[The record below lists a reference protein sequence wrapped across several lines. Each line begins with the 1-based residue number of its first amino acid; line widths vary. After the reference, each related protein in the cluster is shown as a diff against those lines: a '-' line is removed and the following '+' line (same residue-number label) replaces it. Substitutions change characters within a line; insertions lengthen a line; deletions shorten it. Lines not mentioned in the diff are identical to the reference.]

1 MNLSGDE
8 FTSTLSAAGV
18 PAELIQN
25 LQKFNDPE
33 AFNTWIDTLGTN
45 VTNTTT
51 QGVKDLQEV
60 YTAMNTLIAQYE
72 GTLESTSKIQ
82 QEMKQAEADIAKEL
96 PEIRNKIE
104 QTIES
109 IQKANK
115 AISDLYELLKKQWG
129 TEADDPGSADEF
141 IGSSN
146 TSTTSVT
153 TSNSAVEISATSN
166 TNNVPTAATDLL
178 INNLEQLQAQTN
190 TSSTLDFSTIM
201 PILEE
206 ISKLIEGSNTS
217 NTAVINIQTGV
228 QALLGKT
235 GTADADSLTK
245 LQSIIATDTS
255 AVTFKTG
262 GYTGTWSDST
272 AEAENGKLAW
282 LHQKELILNARDTTN
297 MLAAVGMVRD
307 MEGFLHN
314 LDLSTA
320 QQMLSQIMTL
330 TSQKISSVS
339 SPKGGGNVKQDIVI
353 NAEFP
358 NATDHTEIE
367 TAFDNLVHA
376 AWQYA
381 GEL

>member
-1 MNLSGDE
+1 M
-8 FTSTLSAAGV
+8 
-18 PAELIQN
+18 
-25 LQKFNDPE
+25 
-33 AFNTWIDTLGTN
+33 
-45 VTNTTT
+45 
-51 QGVKDLQEV
+51 
-60 YTAMNTLIAQYE
+60 
-72 GTLESTSKIQ
+72 
-82 QEMKQAEADIAKEL
+82 
-96 PEIRNKIE
+96 
-104 QTIES
+104 
-109 IQKANK
+109 
-115 AISDLYELLKKQWG
+115 
-129 TEADDPGSADEF
+129 
-141 IGSSN
+141 
-146 TSTTSVT
+146 
-153 TSNSAVEISATSN
+153 
-166 TNNVPTAATDLL
+166 
-178 INNLEQLQAQTN
+178 
-190 TSSTLDFSTIM
+190 
-201 PILEE
+201 
-206 ISKLIEGSNTS
+206 
-217 NTAVINIQTGV
+217 
-228 QALLGKT
+228 GKT
-235 GTADADSLTK
+235 GTVDADSLTK
-245 LQSIIATDTS
+245 LQSIVATDTS